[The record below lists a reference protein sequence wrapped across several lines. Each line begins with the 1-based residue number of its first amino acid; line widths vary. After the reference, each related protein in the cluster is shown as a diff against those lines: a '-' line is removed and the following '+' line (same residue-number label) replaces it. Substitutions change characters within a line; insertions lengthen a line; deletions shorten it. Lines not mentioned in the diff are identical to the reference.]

1 MMTTV
6 VIVDDEMIGRRSLR
20 ESCERLE
27 TVRIVG
33 EFADSESALQSI
45 RSNPPDILFLDIK
58 IDAMTGLDIARS
70 LEPASAPSI
79 VFVTAY
85 DQYAI
90 EAFDL
95 SAADYLVKP
104 FDEMRFRR
112 SFARACER
120 RAMADSGRRLASIS
134 EALTRLSQRPGFEV
148 TGDVR
153 LLAESTNGRLRVVE
167 AADIEMAEAD
177 RNYVRLSVGGES
189 LTLRGTLQQVEASLK
204 HEAMLRISRSC
215 IVNTKHVREISRM
228 HRGDFIL
235 VTKCGRTVTCSVGY
249 RDAVRRYWEQLRL
262 PHLPQGNT
270 P

>member
-6 VIVDDEMIGRRSLR
+6 IIVDDEMIGRRSLR
-20 ESCERLE
+20 ESCERLGN
-27 TVRIVG
+27 VQIVA
-33 EFADSESALQSI
+33 EFADSASALQAI
-45 RSNPPDILFLDIK
+45 RSNPPDIVFLDIK

-70 LEPASAPSI
+70 LDSPGAPSI

-112 SFARACER
+112 SFVRACER
-120 RAMADSGRRLASIS
+120 RALADSGRRLASIS
-134 EALTRLSQRPGFEV
+134 DALTRLAQRPGFEE
-148 TGDVR
+148 TGVVR

-167 AADIEMAEAD
+167 AAEIEIVEAD

-189 LTLRGTLQQVEASLK
+189 LTIRGTLQQVEASLK

-249 RDAVRRYWEQLRL
+249 RDTVRRYWEQLRL
-262 PHLPQGNT
+262 PHTSERKAP
-270 P
+270 

>member
-1 MMTTV
+1 MLTTV
-6 VIVDDEMIGRRSLR
+6 VIVDDELIGRRSLR
-20 ESCERLE
+20 EACARLG
-27 TVRIVG
+27 TVQIVG
-33 EFADSESALQSI
+33 EFADSESALQAI
-45 RSNPPDILFLDIK
+45 RSNPPDIVFLDIK

-70 LEPASAPSI
+70 LDSPNAPSI

-112 SFARACER
+112 SFARACDR

-134 EALTRLSQRPGFEV
+134 EALGRLSQRPGFEV
-148 TGDVR
+148 PGVR
-153 LLAESTNGRLRVVE
+153 LLAESVNGRLRVVE
-167 AADIEMAEAD
+167 AADIEIAEAD

-189 LTLRGTLQQVEASLK
+189 LTIRGTLLQLEASLK
-204 HEAMLRISRSC
+204 NEAMLRISRSC

-262 PHLPQGNT
+262 PHVPQANV